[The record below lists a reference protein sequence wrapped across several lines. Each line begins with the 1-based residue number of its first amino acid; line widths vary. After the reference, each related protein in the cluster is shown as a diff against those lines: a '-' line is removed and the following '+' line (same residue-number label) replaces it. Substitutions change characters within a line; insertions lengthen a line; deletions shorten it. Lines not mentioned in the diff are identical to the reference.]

1 MNKTIILCQDEYEA
15 QKLSNF
21 IFNKDGRDT
30 FISEI
35 LNVVGNEIIVSLK
48 DKSAH
53 SIIVKDNQE
62 VETFV
67 DFIQSVIEKEHKILD
82 VKIPGGAS
90 ELSQVICAVGLCQN
104 LGALRALASEGI
116 QRGHMGLH
124 ARNLAV
130 QAGAKDGE
138 IDKVAEMLKRSG
150 TVRADVAE
158 KFLSEIRE

>member
-1 MNKTIILCQDEYEA
+1 LNKTIVLCQDKYEA

-21 IFNKDGRDT
+21 IFNKDGKDT

-35 LNVVGNEIIVSLK
+35 LNVVDNEIIVSLK

-82 VKIPGGAS
+82 VKILENS
-90 ELSQVICAVGLCQN
+90 V
-104 LGALRALASEGI
+104 
-116 QRGHMGLH
+116 
-124 ARNLAV
+124 
-130 QAGAKDGE
+130 E
-138 IDKVAEMLKRSG
+138 IHKG
-150 TVRADVAE
+150 
-158 KFLSEIRE
+158 

>member
-21 IFNKDGRDT
+21 ILNKDGRDT

-82 VKIPGGAS
+82 VKILKNS
-90 ELSQVICAVGLCQN
+90 I
-104 LGALRALASEGI
+104 
-116 QRGHMGLH
+116 
-124 ARNLAV
+124 
-130 QAGAKDGE
+130 E
-138 IDKVAEMLKRSG
+138 IHKG
-150 TVRADVAE
+150 
-158 KFLSEIRE
+158 

>member
-1 MNKTIILCQDEYEA
+1 MKRLTSFGFPSTKTGKGERPTWEVSVKRLNKTIILCQDKYEA

-21 IFNKDGRDT
+21 IFNKDGKDT

-62 VETFV
+62 VETFI

-82 VKIPGGAS
+82 AKILENS
-90 ELSQVICAVGLCQN
+90 V
-104 LGALRALASEGI
+104 
-116 QRGHMGLH
+116 
-124 ARNLAV
+124 
-130 QAGAKDGE
+130 E
-138 IDKVAEMLKRSG
+138 IHKG
-150 TVRADVAE
+150 
-158 KFLSEIRE
+158 